1 LASQIALLVGTR
13 PEAVKIAPVAM
24 AMMGHPELRPIIV
37 HSGQHRT
44 MVQQALEPF
53 GLAPDVEFV
62 VERPTGGQAELA
74 AALLPA
80 LDEWIVECRPAAV
93 LVQGDTATTVA
104 GGLVSFWRDVPL
116 VHLEAGLRTGDLAK
130 PFPEEGNRQLVSR
143 ITSLHLAPTLAAA
156 DALRAENVPSPR
168 IVVTGNTVVD
178 AVQYIARAD
187 LPSRNDTLL
196 EFERQAGDCRGRLI
210 LVTVH
215 RRESWGEPLNQV
227 LAAVREIV
235 ARHEDCFV
243 VLPTHPNP
251 TVSAQ
256 VHDVVDG
263 HPRIAVLPPLDY
275 PDLVR
280 ILRRAALVMTDSGG
294 IQEEAPTF
302 GTPTLVVRELTERP
316 EAVHTG
322 CAWVVGTAREKIVR
336 KASWIL
342 DSAFRLP
349 PDANP
354 FGDGKASL
362 RAVEEIEQ
370 LVKLTA

>member
-1 LASQIALLVGTR
+1 
-13 PEAVKIAPVAM
+13 
-24 AMMGHPELRPIIV
+24 
-37 HSGQHRT
+37 
-44 MVQQALEPF
+44 
-53 GLAPDVEFV
+53 
-62 VERPTGGQAELA
+62 
-74 AALLPA
+74 
-80 LDEWIVECRPAAV
+80 
-93 LVQGDTATTVA
+93 
-104 GGLVSFWRDVPL
+104 
-116 VHLEAGLRTGDLAK
+116 
-130 PFPEEGNRQLVSR
+130 LVSR
-143 ITSLHLAPTLAAA
+143 ITSLHLAPTPAAA

-196 EFERQAGDCRGRLI
+196 EFERRASDRRGRLI

-280 ILRRAALVMTDSGG
+280 ILRRAALVVTDSGG

-316 EAVHTG
+316 EAVHAG
-322 CAWVVGTAREKIVR
+322 CAWVVGTAREKIVQ

-342 DSAFRLP
+342 DSGFRLP